1 MKDATFYILT
11 EFYRLL
17 NGVISVPVFSTE
29 KDTNSNA
36 LRYVVVS
43 PSFDEQEGSKDRFNG
58 NYYVNID
65 INDIVPD
72 NAQSWEAVVS
82 ISNEILDIICPNR
95 MLKALADSADF
106 AVLAT
111 HNIRS
116 RNMPIMRTDT
126 EMIMRK
132 VLEFEIIISQK

>member
-1 MKDATFYILT
+1 M
-11 EFYRLL
+11 
-17 NGVISVPVFSTE
+17 PVFSTE
-29 KDTNSNA
+29 KDTTSEA
-36 LRYVVVS
+36 KQYVVIT
-43 PSFDEQEGSKDRFNG
+43 PSFDEQGGSKDRFNG

-82 ISNEILDIICPNR
+82 ITNEIVDIICPNTQF
-95 MLKALADSADF
+95 KALADNADF

-111 HNIRS
+111 RNIRS

>member
-1 MKDATFYILT
+1 MKDATFYILS

-29 KDTNSNA
+29 KDTTSNA
-36 LRYVVVS
+36 NRYIVVS
-43 PSFDEQEGSKDRFNG
+43 PSFDEQGGSKDRFNG
-58 NYYVNID
+58 NYYINVD
-65 INDIVPD
+65 VNDIVPD

-82 ISNEILDIICPNR
+82 ISNEVLDIICPNTQ
-95 MLKALADSADF
+95 LKALADNADF

-111 HNIRS
+111 RNIRS
-116 RNMPIMRTDT
+116 RNMPILRTDT

-132 VLEFEIIISQK
+132 VLEFEVLISQK

>member
-17 NGVISVPVFSTE
+17 SGVISVPVFSTE

-58 NYYVNID
+58 KYYVNID

-72 NAQSWEAVVS
+72 NAQSWEGAVG

-95 MLKALADSADF
+95 ILKALADSADF

>member
-43 PSFDEQEGSKDRFNG
+43 PSFDEQDGSKDRFNG

-72 NAQSWEAVVS
+72 NAQSWEAVVG

>member
-1 MKDATFYILT
+1 LKDATFYILT

-72 NAQSWEAVVS
+72 NAQSWEAVVG

>member
-1 MKDATFYILT
+1 LKDATFYILT

-29 KDTNSNA
+29 KDTTSEA
-36 LRYVVVS
+36 KQYVVVT
-43 PSFDEQEGSKDRFNG
+43 PSFDEQGGSKDRFNG
-58 NYYVNID
+58 NYYINID

-82 ISNEILDIICPNR
+82 ITNEIVDIICPNTQ
-95 MLKALADSADF
+95 LKALADNADF

-111 HNIRS
+111 RNIRS

-132 VLEFEIIISQK
+132 VLEFEVLISQK

>member
-29 KDTNSNA
+29 KDTTSEA
-36 LRYVVVS
+36 KQYVVIT
-43 PSFDEQEGSKDRFNG
+43 PSFDEQDGSKDRFNG

-82 ISNEILDIICPNR
+82 ITNEIVDIICPNTQF
-95 MLKALADSADF
+95 KALADNADF

-111 HNIRS
+111 RNIRS

>member
-1 MKDATFYILT
+1 LKDATFYILT

-29 KDTNSNA
+29 KDTTSEA
-36 LRYVVVS
+36 KQYVVIT
-43 PSFDEQEGSKDRFNG
+43 PSFDEQGGSKDRFNG

-82 ISNEILDIICPNR
+82 ITNEIVDIICPNTQF
-95 MLKALADSADF
+95 KALADNADF

-111 HNIRS
+111 RNIRS

>member
-29 KDTNSNA
+29 KDTTSEA
-36 LRYVVVS
+36 KQYVVVT
-43 PSFDEQEGSKDRFNG
+43 PSFDEQGGSKDRFNG

-82 ISNEILDIICPNR
+82 ITNEIVDIICPNTQ
-95 MLKALADSADF
+95 LKALADNADF

-111 HNIRS
+111 RNIRS

>member
-1 MKDATFYILT
+1 LKDATFYILS

-29 KDTNSNA
+29 KDTTSNA
-36 LRYVVVS
+36 NRYIVVS
-43 PSFDEQEGSKDRFNG
+43 PSFDEQGGSKDRFNG
-58 NYYVNID
+58 NYYINVD
-65 INDIVPD
+65 VNDIVPD

-82 ISNEILDIICPNR
+82 ISNEVLDIICPNTQ
-95 MLKALADSADF
+95 LKALADNADF

-111 HNIRS
+111 RNIRS
-116 RNMPIMRTDT
+116 RNMPILRTDT

-132 VLEFEIIISQK
+132 VLEFEVLISQK

>member
-1 MKDATFYILT
+1 LKDATFYILT

-43 PSFDEQEGSKDRFNG
+43 PSFDEQDGSKDRFNG

-72 NAQSWEAVVS
+72 NAQSWEAVVG

>member
-72 NAQSWEAVVS
+72 NAQSWEAVVG

>member
-29 KDTNSNA
+29 KDTTSEA
-36 LRYVVVS
+36 KQYVVVI
-43 PSFDEQEGSKDRFNG
+43 PSFDEQGGSKDRFNG

-72 NAQSWEAVVS
+72 NAQSWEAVVG
-82 ISNEILDIICPNR
+82 ISNEILDIICPNTQ
-95 MLKALADSADF
+95 LKAFADNADF

-111 HNIRS
+111 RNIRS